1 MDVNKIKLEIT
12 RFFKMSGF
20 QMRTEVA
27 MLLVDKIKEF
37 SLEDRKKFL
46 GTALSNIQNQNI
58 ENNSIEI
65 DNVKSILRDSGNREN
80 FNEESETIFSVINAF
95 DVPSYEYIKESKK
108 FIIKKNK
115 RKLLAPPTSRSE
127 YIRNRYNTILQRILR
142 HDLFAPN
149 HNENIRTSE
158 VESKKFSLKYA
169 ENLLSASTINEV
181 VMLGLLSKFKEGKFY
196 LEDPTGAIPIDLNE
210 AKFHSGL
217 YTEGGFMLAEG
228 SYNDGVLKV
237 NGLGF
242 PPLEPATSS
251 RAYFGTQNYWGG
263 PSPTL
268 LKYSKRLLDYERLN
282 FGASLIFLSD
292 CWLDDSNVMDRLKKL
307 FLGFDDS
314 PPIAIILMGPFL
326 KNKGSPALL
335 RSKFA
340 QLSDILDL
348 TFTLKNE
355 TDIVLVPDIEDPTS
369 ANILPRPPLPQ
380 TIVQDMMKK
389 HKRVILATNPCR
401 LQYCTQEIVVC
412 RLDLLRKLCRNT
424 IKFPENG
431 QLPDHFART
440 LMCQASLTPFIQ
452 LVMPTYWDFDSSLS
466 LYPLPDLIVIGDN
479 STDFQRTHNDCTI
492 VNTGSFPRSKYSFK
506 LYTPSSKLIED
517 SQIPDDDNENE
528 S

>member
-1 MDVNKIKLEIT
+1 
-12 RFFKMSGF
+12 
-20 QMRTEVA
+20 
-27 MLLVDKIKEF
+27 
-37 SLEDRKKFL
+37 
-46 GTALSNIQNQNI
+46 
-58 ENNSIEI
+58 
-65 DNVKSILRDSGNREN
+65 
-80 FNEESETIFSVINAF
+80 
-95 DVPSYEYIKESKK
+95 
-108 FIIKKNK
+108 
-115 RKLLAPPTSRSE
+115 
-127 YIRNRYNTILQRILR
+127 
-142 HDLFAPN
+142 
-149 HNENIRTSE
+149 
-158 VESKKFSLKYA
+158 
-169 ENLLSASTINEV
+169 LSASTVNEV

-263 PSPTL
+263 PSQTL
-268 LKYSKRLLDYERLN
+268 LKFSKRLLDYERLN

-292 CWLDDSNVMDRLKKL
+292 CWLDDANVMDRLKKL
-307 FLGFDDS
+307 FIGFDDS

-326 KNKGSPALL
+326 KNKGSPSLL

-340 QLSDILDL
+340 QLAEILDL

-380 TIVQDMMKK
+380 TVVQDLLKK

-424 IKFPENG
+424 IKFPETG
-431 QLPDHFART
+431 QLADHVRLLYSHLFNLIIFLIPVCSYFDVSGEFNAFYSASYAHILGFRFILKFISVAR
-440 LMCQASLTPFIQ
+440 LDS
-452 LVMPTYWDFDSSLS
+452 YWRQQHR
-466 LYPLPDLIVIGDN
+466 LP
-479 STDFQRTHNDCTI
+479 
-492 VNTGSFPRSKYSFK
+492 
-506 LYTPSSKLIED
+506 
-517 SQIPDDDNENE
+517 ENAF
-528 S
+528 